1 MPTSFTHRGVRPRRR
16 QGCPLSPLGGSGLCS
31 QTRKRNERHG
41 KEDVK
46 WSLFVDDM
54 IIYIEKLK
62 KSIKKA
68 QN

>member
-1 MPTSFTHRGVRPRRR
+1 MPTSITHGEVRPRRVQR
-16 QGCPLSPLGGSGLCS
+16 CPLAPRGGSALCS
-31 QTRKRNERHG
+31 RTRKRNERHG

-46 WSLFVDDM
+46 WSLFVDDT
-54 IIYIEKLK
+54 IIYIEKVK